1 MKSTVIQSCHLGPD
15 ISAEHAIEEHFFIA
29 LLKGSLDAYN
39 GYKNYH
45 LKPGGYCIARK
56 NHLLRY
62 SKHKED
68 GDFQKIVI
76 VLDEP
81 LLKSFLKKHPASVTV
96 SENEDPIFFIEENQ
110 LLQSFI
116 LSLEPYYTGEAEID
130 KTFSDLKRE
139 ELLLILLRKNP
150 ELINVLFDFGIPQK
164 IDLREFMNRNF
175 RFNIS
180 LDRFAFLTGR
190 SLSTFKRDFQ
200 NLFKE
205 TPGHWLTRKRLEE
218 AYFLI
223 QNQNSKPG
231 DIYTDLGFEDF
242 SHFSFAFK
250 KRFGH
255 SPSDIIKVQN
265 NS

>member
-15 ISAEHAIEEHFFIA
+15 ISPEHTIEEHFFIA

-45 LKPGGYCIARK
+45 LETGGYCIARK

-81 LLKSFLKKHPASVTV
+81 FLQSFLKMHPAKAIV
-96 SENEDPIFFIEENQ
+96 SENEDPIFFIEDDT

-139 ELLLILLRKNP
+139 ELLLILLRKDP

-223 QNQNSKPG
+223 QNQNLKPE